1 MIEHRKFRVVLVA
14 SGHGVGSDVTSAT
27 NAEISY
33 EGKEV
38 QTTIR

>member
-1 MIEHRKFRVVLVA
+1 MIEDRKFRVVLVA
-14 SGHGVGSDVTSAT
+14 SGHGIGSDMTSKV

-38 QTTIR
+38 QKSIR